1 MKAALVFLTFLFSQV
16 ATPNRIADVQIRGNR
31 RIPTETIKFNI
42 QTKVG
47 DTLNLDI
54 IRRDVKT
61 LYALSYFDDV
71 RVDEEESPSG
81 LIIMFVVKEKPIV
94 RSIDYKGLNSITK
107 SEVLEKF
114 KEKKVGLSVE
124 SPYDGARVRKA
135 EVIIREML
143 AEKGRQNATV
153 EAKTEDIP
161 PNATAITFEVNEGP
175 KVTVAKIDIEG
186 NEVFS
191 GRQLKHAMKLI
202 KESGTLSTLTGKNT
216 YHELKLADDI
226 TRIRMFYAD
235 HGYVRAN
242 ILEPV
247 VEVKPAT
254 VYRTLPLIKPPFPWG
269 IPLPF
274 AKKTV
279 NRYYITIKVEENNQ
293 YRIGDVKVTGNKEF
307 TADQIRFLLGL
318 VPGQIYNETLL
329 RKGFENLKKLYGT
342 RGYINF
348 APVPVQDLDEEK
360 RLVNLT
366 INIDEDRQFY
376 VNRIAFSGNST
387 TRDKVIRREIMV
399 EEGQIFNSALWDLSL
414 LRLNQLGYFEE
425 IKNEDAEVKPSPTD
439 NKVDIDLKVK
449 EKGRNSIG
457 FNGGVSGIGG
467 SFVGL
472 SYSTNNF
479 MGLGE
484 TMAVTLEGGTRQS
497 QYVFSFTEPY
507 LANRP
512 ISTGFSLFATKFRY
526 DQARE
531 LLGLNPSNLPAG
543 LGLENRLN
551 FEQSHAGFNLTTS
564 YPARVFQRL
573 GLTYQLDNTSTSDL
587 NPATR
592 EYFTGIARQERENFV
607 QSGSFTTFHARR
619 LTPSYTYN
627 TTNSPISPT
636 HGQAFTGSLEFTG
649 GFLGGNVE
657 FYRPTFEYRAYKPVN
672 HGRNSLAM
680 RAIVSYVQSFS
691 NTSVPFYERFF
702 IGGDFDI
709 RGFDFRT
716 LSPIS
721 FITRTLNVLDTGT
734 GKLVPKPFD
743 DIVYVGGDAE
753 GVFNLEYR
761 IPIIGPVTLAPF
773 MDAGNAWVFK
783 KQELVRQVQ
792 DSQGNIRTENAQ
804 FLPGTNSGIRM
815 STGVDVQVVM
825 PVINA
830 PFRLVFALNPMR
842 IDQVYRGPVTGIP
855 FSIHQPGHD
864 FKFTVGRTF

>member
-1 MKAALVFLTFLFSQV
+1 MRIRRSPVLSTRRSRCRPVSSAAWRSSESLADAIMLSGCNSRDPYLPQSNPSSALHHFVSKLEFQMKAALVFLTFLFSQV

-242 ILEPV
+242 ILEPA

-307 TADQIRFLLGL
+307 TA
-318 VPGQIYNETLL
+318 
-329 RKGFENLKKLYGT
+329 
-342 RGYINF
+342 
-348 APVPVQDLDEEK
+348 VPVQDLDEEK

-551 FEQSHAGFNLTTS
+551 FEQNHAGFNLTTS

-607 QSGSFTTFHARR
+607 QTGSFTTFHARR

-657 FYRPTFEYRAYKPVN
+657 FYRPTFEYRAYTPVE
-672 HGRNSLAM
+672 HGRNSLAI
-680 RAIVSYVQSFS
+680 RAIV
-691 NTSVPFYERFF
+691 P
-702 IGGDFDI
+702 
-709 RGFDFRT
+709 
-716 LSPIS
+716 
-721 FITRTLNVLDTGT
+721 
-734 GKLVPKPFD
+734 
-743 DIVYVGGDAE
+743 
-753 GVFNLEYR
+753 
-761 IPIIGPVTLAPF
+761 
-773 MDAGNAWVFK
+773 
-783 KQELVRQVQ
+783 
-792 DSQGNIRTENAQ
+792 
-804 FLPGTNSGIRM
+804 
-815 STGVDVQVVM
+815 
-825 PVINA
+825 
-830 PFRLVFALNPMR
+830 
-842 IDQVYRGPVTGIP
+842 
-855 FSIHQPGHD
+855 
-864 FKFTVGRTF
+864 